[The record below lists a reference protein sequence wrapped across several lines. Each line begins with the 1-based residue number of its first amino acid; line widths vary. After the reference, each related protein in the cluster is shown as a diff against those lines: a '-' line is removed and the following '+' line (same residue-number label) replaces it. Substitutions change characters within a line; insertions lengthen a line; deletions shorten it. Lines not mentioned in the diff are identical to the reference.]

1 MPKLEYSKL
10 DSCATFPAI
19 ILAAGSAT
27 RMKGID
33 KNFMELES
41 VPIVVRTIDAFSK
54 SKNISE
60 IVVVTREDKVEEL
73 SQILSCYKFEKIICV
88 VKGGNC
94 REESALCGIE
104 ALCDKFDKVVIHDG
118 ARPFVTDKI
127 ISDVCDA
134 LKINDS
140 VSCGVKEK
148 STIKVIN
155 EDWVVTQSL
164 IRDNLMSLQ
173 TPQGVSVKYFKE
185 SALINDLSKF
195 TDDTS
200 VVEAVGATTQVV
212 EGSYRN
218 IKITTP
224 EDVQLAKLYLENMGE

>member
-1 MPKLEYSKL
+1 
-10 DSCATFPAI
+10 
-19 ILAAGSAT
+19 
-27 RMKGID
+27 
-33 KNFMELES
+33 
-41 VPIVVRTIDAFSK
+41 
-54 SKNISE
+54 
-60 IVVVTREDKVEEL
+60 
-73 SQILSCYKFEKIICV
+73 
-88 VKGGNC
+88 
-94 REESALCGIE
+94 
-104 ALCDKFDKVVIHDG
+104 
-118 ARPFVTDKI
+118 
-127 ISDVCDA
+127 
-134 LKINDS
+134 
-140 VSCGVKEK
+140 
-148 STIKVIN
+148 
-155 EDWVVTQSL
+155 VVTQSL